1 MGSSHA
7 KSPRTGGRH
16 DTMLTQRTHVL
27 VFAASPHAAGQACAA
42 ALEAS
47 LEPVVATT
55 CSEALQ
61 KCEALKEP
69 ALAAVVACDVDSRAV
84 DWLLAQ
90 CKRSLPRTF
99 AIVHNEA
106 TATDVRARLDCF
118 DAGAMMVTPSGAA
131 VGRALRTV
139 ASVLS
144 SGGTLSC
151 HRCGLGGLSGD
162 ALRRHL
168 QFHHQT
174 HPRCASP
181 PRCPLCDV
189 RLGRHALRRHD
200 RRARR
205 PARGRARQAAPA
217 VRRAP

>member
-7 KSPRTGGRH
+7 KSPRTGGGPAAAQRH

-189 RLGRHALRRHD
+189 RLGRTPLACHLMQEHGPPEERE
-200 RRARR
+200 
-205 PARGRARQAAPA
+205 PSP
-217 VRRAP
+217 